1 LTPLLIEGFSY
12 SLQAFLLTN
21 LQNNLKEFD
30 RALKRREN
38 EELRRKRLAYVGISL
53 DNVLPNKE
61 KETGGSGKHVVW
73 VHIYD

>member
-1 LTPLLIEGFSY
+1 
-12 SLQAFLLTN
+12 
-21 LQNNLKEFD
+21 LKEFD

-61 KETGGSGKHVVW
+61 KDAGASGKCLVCFSFGFKFIICFYIW
-73 VHIYD
+73 CI